1 MFTQLGTVLLK
12 FLRNPKHMYTFKTQ
26 VKFKPRNYVKPNQ
39 TFRYIIVIALNA
51 VATLCTES
59 TVLELILAKIVA

>member
-1 MFTQLGTVLLK
+1 M
-12 FLRNPKHMYTFKTQ
+12 NTFKTQ
-26 VKFKPRNYVKPNQ
+26 VKFKPRNYVKQNQ

-51 VATLCTES
+51 VATFCTES